1 MCWTFITVARMR
13 LNRMKTLLRLNSL
26 FQVEAM
32 KQLNTLALVTFL
44 VLSEKIYAQD
54 EVAAVVDEAV
64 KNENIIQ
71 WLARFM
77 DEGGIFMWIIAIVWC
92 IGVAISAE
100 RFKQYFS
107 FNVDGT
113 SLMSSIKKSVIGN
126 QVQDAIQACGESKA
140 LLAFVMK
147 NGLKR
152 SNQSKEQIQDAL
164 EASMLEVVPKIE
176 ERLSY
181 LALTANLSTLLGLLG
196 TIQGL
201 IQSFAAVAQA
211 EASEKAQLLAEGIAV
226 AMNTTALGLVS
237 AISLMV
243 IHAILQ
249 SRGEKMIHEIE
260 ENSVKLLDL
269 LGTKKAALNQMD
281 KAA

>member
-1 MCWTFITVARMR
+1 
-13 LNRMKTLLRLNSL
+13 
-26 FQVEAM
+26 M
-32 KQLNTLALVTFL
+32 KQLNFAFIASYFL
-44 VLSEKIYAQD
+44 VPLTAIAEDGDAIV
-54 EVAAVVDEAV
+54 EAATKAAT
-64 KNENIIQ
+64 NENFLQ

-77 DEGGIFMWIIAIVWC
+77 VDGGIFMWIIAVVWC
-92 IGVAISAE
+92 VGIAISAE
-100 RFKQYFS
+100 RFKQYFK
-107 FNVDGT
+107 FQVDGT
-113 SLMSSIKKSVIGN
+113 SLMNSIKKFVIGN
-126 QVQDAIQACGESKA
+126 QVQDAIQTCTESKA

-164 EASMLEVVPKIE
+164 EASILEVVPKIE

-243 IHAILQ
+243 IHSVLQ
-249 SRGEKMIHEIE
+249 ARGEKMIHEIE

-269 LGTKKAALNQMD
+269 LGTKKAALSVD